1 MLKMIHV
8 LSDFISC
15 QHNSSNVNKF
25 NSTDS
30 QVNFGRAFSVKDG

>member
-8 LSDFISC
+8 LSDFVSC
-15 QHNSSNVNKF
+15 QHNPSDVNKF

-30 QVNFGRAFSVKDG
+30 QVKFGQAFSVKAG